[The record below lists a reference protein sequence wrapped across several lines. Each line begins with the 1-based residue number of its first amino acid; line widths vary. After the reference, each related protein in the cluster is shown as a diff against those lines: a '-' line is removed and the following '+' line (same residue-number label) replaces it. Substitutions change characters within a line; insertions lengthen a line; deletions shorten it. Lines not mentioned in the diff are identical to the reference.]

1 MPQAAAR
8 ATTLASALQEKAR
21 LYSGPGSFLQRNAT
35 WLSQQASADTDT
47 NADTAV
53 RSRKTHPIRPTK
65 NPIFSPRPQA
75 SAAVNEVDGALERGG
90 RLAVYPNP
98 HPNLHP
104 NPHPNSHPN
113 PHPNLLRWMARRWRV
128 AARSLAAT
136 TLHSD
141 RAAARL
147 TVRVRYLGS
156 SVEVKMMVHVWW
168 HVAWRIR
175 GWVRCTVS
183 V

>member
-35 WLSQQASADTDT
+35 WLSQ
-47 NADTAV
+47 
-53 RSRKTHPIRPTK
+53 
-65 NPIFSPRPQA
+65 QA

-113 PHPNLLRWMARRWRV
+113 PHPNLLRWMARRWRL